1 MVNTSKK
8 YPKFRSRL
16 FRNHTCKSMVG
27 TVTSVLQHFRPTVLP
42 SYDTLE
48 LRSSYRSDIQSI
60 LLLRP
65 TQELQILSVYIVDSA
80 TIRIDV
86 PVAHKFKWV
95 RYTLFVGQMHTF
107 VGQMHTFCRSD
118 AQLWLV
124 GCTLFVGRMHNLN
137 RSDEQL

>member
-27 TVTSVLQHFRPTVLP
+27 TVSSVLQHFRPTVLP

-86 PVAHKFKWV
+86 PVAHKFKI
-95 RYTLFVGQMHTF
+95 
-107 VGQMHTFCRSD
+107 HTFCRSD
-118 AQLWLV
+118 AHFCRSDAHFLQV
-124 GCTLFVGRMHNLN
+124 GCTTLVGWMHTFCRADAQL
-137 RSDEQL
+137 EQVG